1 MGLKSLQNAAP
12 APRGNLGRPAEAKER
27 AMKILAAT
35 VLVAIVLVAFGCD
48 DSSSVPPSVQQAAV
62 KAKAHG
68 PQAPPR
74 PTTQELVNGPKR
86 RLPLTPLPFSVSV
99 PPSWKVQSL
108 GAGSIT
114 VLTGPTPSG
123 EAQIQLTSR
132 ATAKKEELEI
142 IRRAAKKEMSQ
153 PTTESLSKKT
163 IKADFRK
170 IGEVEVFERQAI
182 GQPGPLTV
190 QDADG
195 REHTET
201 ATPFNWTLQ
210 MFVPQGDEYALY
222 EMNFVVLT
230 AEQYQQDKQLLQP
243 ILDSLQY
250 DVAAAPAT
258 TPASVTQP

>member
-1 MGLKSLQNAAP
+1 MRPTVRASNLVIAMIVALCACSGEAER
-12 APRGNLGRPAEAKER
+12 APR
-27 AMKILAAT
+27 
-35 VLVAIVLVAFGCD
+35 
-48 DSSSVPPSVQQAAV
+48 
-62 KAKAHG
+62 
-68 PQAPPR
+68 PR
-74 PTTQELVNGPKR
+74 PTRPRIVALIVIDQLGEWSFDAKR
-86 RLPLTPLPFSVSV
+86 HVAE
-99 PPSWKVQSL
+99 
-108 GAGSIT
+108 AGLKRAIAGGRHYDGRYPYAAT
-114 VLTGPTPSG
+114 ITGPGHAALGTGAPPAVTG
-123 EAQIQLTSR
+123 VIGNEWYD
-132 ATAKKEELEI
+132 
-142 IRRAAKKEMSQ
+142 RAAKKEMSQ